1 MGFENRPYYRD
12 SSGGLGGGYGGGPR
26 IAMPKPSNIVK
37 YLLIINVVVYIIQI
51 ICWRQAE
58 AGQIPFMEKW
68 FAAISTHPF
77 QVWRLISFQ
86 FLHGGTFHLFFNMIG
101 LYFLGPTLE
110 HSWGSRQ
117 FLIFF
122 LVCGFIGGLVYMIAS
137 NIGLLGGGI
146 LVGAS
151 GGVLGMLV
159 ACAILFPHFVVILL
173 LFPVPIRF
181 AAVLLTVVYIF
192 SVLGG
197 EGNAGGN
204 LCHLGGMATGFLW
217 VRWRPYF
224 ASFRQKAVQGAYQAR
239 MKQQQQLQ
247 FEVDR
252 ILAKVREQGIQSLSR
267 REKQVLEQATEE
279 QKKRNIL

>member
-12 SSGGLGGGYGGGPR
+12 SSGGPGGGYGGGPR
-26 IAMPKPSNIVK
+26 IGMPKPSNKVK

-51 ICWRQAE
+51 ICWRQA
-58 AGQIPFMEKW
+58 APGQMPFMENL
-68 FAAISTHPF
+68 FAADSSHPF

-86 FLHGGTFHLFFNMIG
+86 FLHGNTLHLLFNMIG

-110 HSWGSRQ
+110 RSWGSRQ
-117 FLIFF
+117 FLTFYLI
-122 LVCGFIGGLVYMIAS
+122 CGFIGGLVYMIAS
-137 NIGLLGGGI
+137 NIGLLSGGV

-173 LFPVPIRF
+173 FFPVPIRF
-181 AAVLLTVVYIF
+181 AALLLTGLYVL

-197 EGNAGGN
+197 DGNAGGD

-224 ASFRQKAVQGAYQAR
+224 ASFRQKAAQGAIQAR

-252 ILAKVREQGIQSLSR
+252 ILAKVREHGIHSLSR
-267 REKQVLEQATEE
+267 KEKQILEQATEE
-279 QKKRNIL
+279 QKKRNI